1 MMSDEQCYRAV
12 LSQDARFDGVF
23 FVGVSSTGIYCRT
36 VCSAKTPRAQNC
48 AFYPSAAAAERA
60 GYRPCLRCRPE
71 LAPGQ
76 ARVDAVG
83 RLAAAAASHIE
94 EGSLTQHSVS
104 ELASLLGIS
113 CRHLRRVFQ
122 QEFGVSPIQLAQ
134 TQRLL
139 LAKQLL
145 SDSHLSVAEIAFAS
159 GFSSVRRLNALFQK
173 NYRLKPSA
181 LRQRRALL
189 PNSQPNSQPDSRS
202 DLLSDS
208 QPDSLTCEVAYRPPF
223 DWQGLLDF
231 LRVRASAGVE
241 VVTGDHYLRT
251 VQIGEYQGWIQVSPV
266 VAKHLLQ
273 VEISAALV
281 AVTLPILNRV
291 KTLFDLAAD
300 PVPISNQLG
309 VLAMPFPGLRVPGA
323 FNPFEIVV
331 RAILGQQVSIKAA
344 TTLMARLIGTLGPP
358 IETPIAGLTHL
369 TPMPAQVAQASV
381 TDLTALGILPLRA
394 NSILAIAR
402 ALTDGSLRLES
413 HAELETTIARLKT
426 FPGIGDWTAQYIAMR
441 VLDYPDA
448 FPYSDLALRKAL
460 NMEKPEQMLQI
471 AESWRPWRAYAAMH
485 LWKSLEAKVG

>member
-83 RLAAAAASHIE
+83 RLAAAAASYIE
-94 EGSLTQHSVS
+94 EGALTQYSVS

-113 CRHLRRVFQ
+113 DRHLRRVFQ

-145 SDSHLSVAEIAFAS
+145 SDSPLSVAEIAFAS

-181 LRQRRALL
+181 LRQSRAVPPKKPL
-189 PNSQPNSQPDSRS
+189 DSSSISR
-202 DLLSDS
+202 
-208 QPDSLTCEVAYRPPF
+208 PDSLICEVAYRPPF
-223 DWQGLLDF
+223 DWQELLDF
-231 LRVRASAGVE
+231 LRVRASVGVE
-241 VVTGDHYLRT
+241 VVMGDRYLRT
-251 VQIGEYQGWIQVSPV
+251 VQIGEHQGWIQVSPIA
-266 VAKHLLQ
+266 AKHLLR
-273 VEISAALV
+273 VEISSALI
-281 AVTLPILNRV
+281 AVTLSILNRV
-291 KTLFDLAAD
+291 KTLFDVAAD

-309 VLAMPFPGLRVPGA
+309 VLAMAFPGLRVPGA

-331 RAILGQQVSIKAA
+331 RAILGQQVSVKAA
-344 TTLMARLIGTLGPP
+344 TTLMARLISILGTP

-369 TPMPAQVAQASV
+369 TPQPAQVAQASV
-381 TDLTALGILPLRA
+381 NDLTALGILPSRA

-448 FPYSDLALRKAL
+448 FPYSDLALQKAL
-460 NMEKPEQMLQI
+460 NMEKPKQMLQI